1 MGGVGF
7 SSGGLEVRKTL
18 TFLQSGREIPP
29 EAVCR
34 DRRIDF
40 TRPRVMGII
49 NATPDSF
56 SDGGRFADPFA
67 ALDMIARMTEEG
79 ADIIDIGGES
89 TRPGSGEVD
98 EAEELRRVMPIL
110 ERLDMTAGPLI
121 SIDTRKPAVARAS
134 LEAGV
139 HIVNDIGAFAD
150 PGMRAAVAEAGAAA
164 VLMHMKGEPGTMQEA
179 PVYSDVVR
187 EVAGFLEERA
197 GAAEQAGIGS
207 VWVDP
212 GIGFGKSWDHNLE
225 ILRALSCFT
234 KLGRPLVVG
243 VSKKTF
249 IGKATGVERAAD
261 RLIGTKVAEAFA
273 VMGGADVIR
282 THDVGEAIEGIKM
295 AKALVRGTVAP
306 ENFREVR

>member
-1 MGGVGF
+1 
-7 SSGGLEVRKTL
+7 
-18 TFLQSGREIPP
+18 
-29 EAVCR
+29 
-34 DRRIDF
+34 
-40 TRPRVMGII
+40 
-49 NATPDSF
+49 
-56 SDGGRFADPFA
+56 
-67 ALDMIARMTEEG
+67 
-79 ADIIDIGGES
+79 
-89 TRPGSGEVD
+89 
-98 EAEELRRVMPIL
+98 
-110 ERLDMTAGPLI
+110 
-121 SIDTRKPAVARAS
+121 
-134 LEAGV
+134 
-139 HIVNDIGAFAD
+139 
-150 PGMRAAVAEAGAAA
+150 VAE
-164 VLMHMKGEPGTMQEA
+164 
-179 PVYSDVVR
+179 
-187 EVAGFLEERA
+187 FLEERA

-225 ILRALSCFT
+225 ILRDLSCFT

-295 AKALVRGTVAP
+295 AEALVRGTVAP